1 MPSLSVGLVAVL
13 AASALSETPTL
24 DGITMAGSDT
34 IYASVRD
41 LSKAMHWTLQYEPIE
56 KKVILEGIE
65 VKPEWMLRL
74 PDGRTFVA
82 PEFLDVPG
90 LQARREDDSRL
101 LLSWGAIRCV
111 VVAGEKRVEIN
122 LTRQELIAYQG
133 DLELIRTPIS
143 SGRRGYRTPTGTF
156 TAGPAKHRM
165 HYSTLYENS
174 PMPYSIQ
181 VSGNIFL
188 HGYHSVPRY
197 PASHGCIRVPLKGWN
212 PAKWLFDWTDVGT
225 EIRIYYEDD

>member
-13 AASALSETPTL
+13 AASPLSPTPTL

-82 PEFLDVPG
+82 PELLDVPG
-90 LQARREDDSRL
+90 LQARRDEDSRL

-212 PAKWLFDWTDVGT
+212 PARWLFDWTDVGT

>member
-82 PEFLDVPG
+82 PELLDVPG
-90 LQARREDDSRL
+90 LQARRDEDSRL